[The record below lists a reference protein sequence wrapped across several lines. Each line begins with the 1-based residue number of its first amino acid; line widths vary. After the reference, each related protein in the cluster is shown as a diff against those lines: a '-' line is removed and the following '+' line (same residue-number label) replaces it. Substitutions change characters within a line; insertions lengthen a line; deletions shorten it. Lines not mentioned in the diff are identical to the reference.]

1 VSERDQRLRELCD
14 QLRQIRESKAIT
26 LDEASSR
33 TRIRVPLLEALEA
46 GRMEELPGLVYAR
59 GFLRTYLNFLDVP
72 HLWEEFDEVLPQPE
86 TEGLGNVIGSTA
98 PPAKGFRK
106 ISRAWLYLLLA
117 LGVAAALFV
126 VWQKRDE
133 VRPVPPVPPAEMER
147 TLEELSED
155 QPSLAVLETETD
167 DNEEM
172 PAVVVSA
179 EPEDLAVVALSPDRA
194 EPVLPGRVSD
204 DLSPDIAWLRELS
217 VDVAPLEE
225 AVAADVL
232 RIVGRGACWVRIS
245 QGESV
250 LYQGTLQQGDQRTF
264 EIDGDTR
271 IRIGNAANLD
281 VHWRDESWTPLSSRA
296 DVATYRVRPGH
307 PLERL

>member
-1 VSERDQRLRELCD
+1 MSERDERLRELSD
-14 QLRQIRESKAIT
+14 KLRQIRESKAIT
-26 LDEASSR
+26 LEEASSR

-46 GRMEELPGLVYAR
+46 GRIEELPGLVYAR
-59 GFLRTYLNFLDVP
+59 GFLRTYLNFLDVS
-72 HLWEEFDEVLPQPE
+72 HLWEEFEEVLPQPE

-133 VRPVPPVPPAEMER
+133 VRPVPPVPPMEMER
-147 TLEELSED
+147 
-155 QPSLAVLETETD
+155 SLADLEVGSD

-172 PAVVVSA
+172 SIVVSA

-194 EPVLPGRVSD
+194 EPVLPGRGSD

-225 AVAADVL
+225 AVAAEVL

-250 LYQGTLQQGDQRTF
+250 LYQGTLQRGDQRTF